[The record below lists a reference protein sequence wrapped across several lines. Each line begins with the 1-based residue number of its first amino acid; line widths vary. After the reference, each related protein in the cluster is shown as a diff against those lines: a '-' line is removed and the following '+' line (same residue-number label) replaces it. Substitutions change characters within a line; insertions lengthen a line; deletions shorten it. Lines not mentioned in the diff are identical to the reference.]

1 MMIFDTVD
9 CEFLKLAGICRY
21 MPVGLQRR
29 YDTPMF
35 KRRIISN
42 LQEHELIK
50 MQSDKQSYKLTTRG
64 RECLAGMG
72 YEFPKDARMD
82 LKKPS
87 YKRKLKNA
95 QWNVLL
101 TLAGIDIY
109 YNSAQA
115 LAETDK
121 GYMSSLLLRGD
132 NSLKVLAGTRF
143 LGLLKLNDTV
153 FVPYYIDSIEDWI
166 IPGYEREIYSSQ
178 IQSMKEVKDI
188 QLILTG
194 ESLEELW
201 NFTHSPKQIAKL
213 PNGRKAFQQ
222 ALKELG
228 NEYSLIPF
236 GRDGVIQLKVTTI
249 YRYRERISKAIGCDI
264 KEIENLSECDGMI
277 DNIPYVIAIDFN
289 IKRIVKALKQI
300 ERFNPHIVPRICC
313 LPFQR
318 STMFKLLKA
327 YNAQKTAV
335 VTIDKNNIYNIF
347 PEVKEDVLKR
357 EPYKTKEGEYIEVV
371 ERKIAIDKIKD
382 FED

>member
-1 MMIFDTVD
+1 MIFDTVD
-9 CEFLKLAGICRY
+9 CELLKLAGISRY
-21 MPVGLQRR
+21 MPTLLQRR
-29 YDTPMF
+29 YDTPIF
-35 KRRIISN
+35 KRCVISN

-50 MQSDKQSYKLTTRG
+50 MQSDGLSFKLTTRG

-72 YEFPKDARMD
+72 YEFPRDARMD

-87 YKRKLKNA
+87 YRRKLKNA

-143 LGLLKLNDTV
+143 LGLLKIKDTV
-153 FVPYYIDSIEDWI
+153 YVPYHIESSEDWI

-178 IQSMKEVKDI
+178 IQSIKEVKDI

-201 NFTHSPKQIAKL
+201 NFTHSQKQIAKL
-213 PNGRKAFQQ
+213 PNGRKTFKQ

-228 NEYSLIPF
+228 SEYSLIPF
-236 GRDGVIQLKVTTI
+236 GRDGVIQLKLITI
-249 YRYRERISKAIGCDI
+249 WRYRERIAKAIGCDTKGI
-264 KEIENLSECDGMI
+264 KNLSECDGMI
-277 DNIPYVIAIDFN
+277 DNIPYVIAVDFN
-289 IKRIVKALKQI
+289 IKRIVRALKQI
-300 ERFNPHIVPRICC
+300 QKFNPDIVPRVCC
-313 LPFQR
+313 LPFQK

-347 PEVKEDVLKR
+347 PEIKEDVLKR
-357 EPYKTKEGEYIEVV
+357 EPYMTKEGEYVEVV
-371 ERKIAIDKIKD
+371 ERKIAVDKIKAS
-382 FED
+382 ED

>member
-1 MMIFDTVD
+1 MIFDTVD

-29 YDTPMF
+29 YDTSMF
-35 KRRIISN
+35 KRRVISN

-50 MQSDKQSYKLTTRG
+50 MQSDRQSYKLTTRG

-115 LAETDK
+115 LAETEK
-121 GYMSSLLLRGD
+121 GYMSSLLVRGD

-143 LGLLKLNDTV
+143 LGLLKLKDTV
-153 FVPYYIDSIEDWI
+153 YVPYYIDSSVDWI

-178 IQSMKEVKDI
+178 IQNIKEVKDI
-188 QLILTG
+188 QLILAG
-194 ESLEELW
+194 ESLEEVW
-201 NFTHSPKQIAKL
+201 NFTHGINQITKL
-213 PNGRKAFQQ
+213 PNGRKSFKQ
-222 ALKELG
+222 ALKEIG
-228 NEYSLIPF
+228 SDYSLIPF
-236 GRDGVIQLKVTTI
+236 GRDGVIQMKVITI
-249 YRYRERISKAIGCDI
+249 WRYRERIAKAIGCDTR
-264 KEIENLSECDGMI
+264 EIRNLSECDGMI

-347 PEVKEDVLKR
+347 PEIKEDVLKR

>member
-1 MMIFDTVD
+1 MIFDTVD
-9 CEFLKLAGICRY
+9 CELLKLAGISRY
-21 MPVGLQRR
+21 MPTLLQRR

-35 KRRIISN
+35 KRRVISN
-42 LQEHELIK
+42 LQEHEFIK
-50 MQSDKQSYKLTTRG
+50 MQSDGLSFKLTTRG

-87 YKRKLKNA
+87 YRRKLKNA

-109 YNSAQA
+109 YNSAQS

-121 GYMSSLLLRGD
+121 GYMSSLLVRGD

-143 LGLLKLNDTV
+143 LGLLKLKDTAY
-153 FVPYYIDSIEDWI
+153 VPYHIESSEDWI

-178 IQSMKEVKDI
+178 IQSIKEVKDI

-201 NFTHSPKQIAKL
+201 NFTHSQKQIAKL
-213 PNGRKAFQQ
+213 PNGRKTFKQ

-228 NEYSLIPF
+228 SEYSLIPF
-236 GRDGVIQLKVTTI
+236 GRDGVIQLKLITI
-249 YRYRERISKAIGCDI
+249 WRYRERIAKAIGCDTREI
-264 KEIENLSECDGMI
+264 KKLSECDGMI
-277 DNIPYVIAIDFN
+277 DNVPYVIAVDFN
-289 IKRIVKALKQI
+289 IKRIVRALKQI
-300 ERFNPHIVPRICC
+300 ERFNPKIVPRVCC
-313 LPFQR
+313 LPFQK

-357 EPYKTKEGEYIEVV
+357 EPYMTKEGEYVEVV
-371 ERKIAIDKIKD
+371 ERKIAVDKIKAS
-382 FED
+382 ED

>member
-1 MMIFDTVD
+1 MVIFDTVD
-9 CEFLKLAGICRY
+9 CELLKLAGISRY
-21 MPVGLQRR
+21 MPTLLQRR

-35 KRRIISN
+35 KRRVISN

-50 MQSDKQSYKLTTRG
+50 MQSDGLSFKLTTRG

-87 YKRKLKNA
+87 YRRKLKNA

-109 YNSAQA
+109 YKSAQA

-143 LGLLKLNDTV
+143 LGLLKIKDTV
-153 FVPYYIDSIEDWI
+153 YVPYHIESSEDWI

-178 IQSMKEVKDI
+178 IQSIKEVKDI

-201 NFTHSPKQIAKL
+201 NFTHSQKQIAKL
-213 PNGRKAFQQ
+213 PNGRKTFKQ

-228 NEYSLIPF
+228 SEYSLIPF
-236 GRDGVIQLKVTTI
+236 GRDGVIQLKVITI
-249 YRYRERISKAIGCDI
+249 WRYRERIAKAIGCDTR
-264 KEIENLSECDGMI
+264 EIINLSECDGMI
-277 DNIPYVIAIDFN
+277 DNVPYVIAVDFN
-289 IKRIVKALKQI
+289 IKRIVRALKQI
-300 ERFNPHIVPRICC
+300 QKFNPDIVPRVCC
-313 LPFQR
+313 LPFQK

-357 EPYKTKEGEYIEVV
+357 EPYRTKEGEYVEVV
-371 ERKIAIDKIKD
+371 ERKIAVDKIKAS
-382 FED
+382 ED

>member
-1 MMIFDTVD
+1 MIFDTVD
-9 CEFLKLAGICRY
+9 CELLKLAGISRY
-21 MPVGLQRR
+21 MPTLLQRR

-35 KRRIISN
+35 KRRVISN

-50 MQSDKQSYKLTTRG
+50 MQSDGLSFKLTTRG

-72 YEFPKDARMD
+72 YEFPRDARMD

-87 YKRKLKNA
+87 YRRKLKNA

-143 LGLLKLNDTV
+143 LGLLKIKDTV
-153 FVPYYIDSIEDWI
+153 YVPYHIESSEDWI

-201 NFTHSPKQIAKL
+201 NFTHSQKQIAKL
-213 PNGRKAFQQ
+213 PNGRKTFKQ

-228 NEYSLIPF
+228 SEYSLIPF
-236 GRDGVIQLKVTTI
+236 GRDGVIQLKLITI
-249 YRYRERISKAIGCDI
+249 WRYRERIAKAIGCDTREI
-264 KEIENLSECDGMI
+264 KNLSECDGMI
-277 DNIPYVIAIDFN
+277 DNVPYVIAVDFN
-289 IKRIVKALKQI
+289 IKRIVRALKQI
-300 ERFNPHIVPRICC
+300 QKFNPDIVPRICC

-357 EPYKTKEGEYIEVV
+357 EPYMTKEGEYVEVV
-371 ERKIAIDKIKD
+371 ERKIAVDKIKAS
-382 FED
+382 ED

>member
-1 MMIFDTVD
+1 MIFDTVD
-9 CEFLKLAGICRY
+9 CEVLKLIGFCRY
-21 MPVGLQRR
+21 MPTTLQRR
-29 YDTPMF
+29 YDTPML
-35 KRRIISN
+35 KRRVISN
-42 LQEHELIK
+42 LQEHGLIK
-50 MQSDKQSYKLTTRG
+50 IQSDGLSYKLTTRG

-72 YEFPKDARMD
+72 YEYPDDARMD

-121 GYMSSLLLRGD
+121 GYMSSLILRSD
-132 NSLKVLAGTRF
+132 KNMKVLAGTRF
-143 LGLLKLNDTV
+143 LGLLKLKDTV
-153 FVPYYIDSIEDWI
+153 YIPYYIESENDWI
-166 IPGYEREIYSSQ
+166 IPVYEKDIYSSQ
-178 IQSMKEVKDI
+178 VQNIKNIKEI

-201 NFTHSPKQIAKL
+201 NYTHNRNRSGNL
-213 PNGRKAFQQ
+213 GTGRKLFKE
-222 ALKELG
+222 ALKDLG
-228 NEYSLIPF
+228 SEYSLIPF
-236 GRDGVIQLKVTTI
+236 GRDGVIQLKVITI
-249 YRYRERISKAIGCDI
+249 WRYRERIAKAIGCDT
-264 KEIENLSECDGMI
+264 KEIKNLSECDGMI
-277 DNIPYVIAIDFN
+277 DNVPYVIAVDFN
-289 IKRIVKALKQI
+289 IKRIVRALKQI
-300 ERFNPHIVPRICC
+300 ERFNPDIVPRICC
-313 LPFQR
+313 LPFQK

-357 EPYKTKEGEYIEVV
+357 EPYKTKEGEYVEVV
-371 ERKIAIDKIKD
+371 ERKIAVDKIKAS
-382 FED
+382 ED

>member
-1 MMIFDTVD
+1 MIFDTVD
-9 CEFLKLAGICRY
+9 CEVLKLIGFCRY
-21 MPVGLQRR
+21 MPTTLQRR

-35 KRRIISN
+35 KRRVISN
-42 LQEHELIK
+42 LQEHGLIK
-50 MQSDKQSYKLTTRG
+50 MQSDGLSYKLTTRG

-72 YEFPKDARMD
+72 YEYPDDARMD

-121 GYMSSLLLRGD
+121 GYMSSLILRSD
-132 NSLKVLAGTRF
+132 KNMKVLAGTRF
-143 LGLLKLNDTV
+143 LGLLILKDTV
-153 FVPYYIDSIEDWI
+153 YIPYYIEGENDWI
-166 IPGYEREIYSSQ
+166 IPVYEKDIYSSQ
-178 IQSMKEVKDI
+178 VQNIKNIKEI

-201 NFTHSPKQIAKL
+201 NYTHNQNRSGNL
-213 PNGRKAFQQ
+213 GTGRKLFKE

-228 NEYSLIPF
+228 SEYSLIPF
-236 GRDGVIQLKVTTI
+236 GRDGVIQLKVITI
-249 YRYRERISKAIGCDI
+249 WRYRERIAKAIGCDT
-264 KEIENLSECDGMI
+264 KEIKNLSECDGMI
-277 DNIPYVIAIDFN
+277 DNVPYVIAVDFN
-289 IKRIVKALKQI
+289 IKRIVRALKQI
-300 ERFNPHIVPRICC
+300 ERFNPKIVPRVCC
-313 LPFQR
+313 LPFQK

-347 PEVKEDVLKR
+347 PEVNEDVLKR
-357 EPYKTKEGEYIEVV
+357 EPYMTKEGEYVEVV
-371 ERKIAIDKIKD
+371 ERKIAVDKIKAS
-382 FED
+382 ED

>member
-1 MMIFDTVD
+1 MVIFDTVD
-9 CEFLKLAGICRY
+9 CELLKLAGISRY
-21 MPVGLQRR
+21 MPTFLQRR

-35 KRRIISN
+35 KRRVISN

-50 MQSDKQSYKLTTRG
+50 MQSDGLSFKLTTRG

-87 YKRKLKNA
+87 YRRKLKNA

-109 YNSAQA
+109 YKSAQA

-143 LGLLKLNDTV
+143 LGLLKLKDTV
-153 FVPYYIDSIEDWI
+153 YVPYHIESSEDWI

-178 IQSMKEVKDI
+178 IQSVKEVKDI

-201 NFTHSPKQIAKL
+201 NFTHSQKQIAKL
-213 PNGRKAFQQ
+213 PNGRKTFKQ

-228 NEYSLIPF
+228 SEYSLIPF
-236 GRDGVIQLKVTTI
+236 GRDGVIQLKVITI
-249 YRYRERISKAIGCDI
+249 WRYRERIAKAIGCDT
-264 KEIENLSECDGMI
+264 KEIKNLSECDGMI
-277 DNIPYVIAIDFN
+277 DNVPYVIAVDFN
-289 IKRIVKALKQI
+289 IKRIVRALKQI
-300 ERFNPHIVPRICC
+300 QKFNPDIVPRICC

-357 EPYKTKEGEYIEVV
+357 EPYMTKEGEYVEVV
-371 ERKIAIDKIKD
+371 ERKIAVDKIKSS
-382 FED
+382 ED

>member
-1 MMIFDTVD
+1 MIFDTVD
-9 CEFLKLAGICRY
+9 CELLKLAGISRY
-21 MPVGLQRR
+21 MPTLLQRR

-35 KRRIISN
+35 KRRVISN

-50 MQSDKQSYKLTTRG
+50 MQSDGLSFKLTTRG

-72 YEFPKDARMD
+72 YEFPRDARMD

-87 YKRKLKNA
+87 YRRKLKNA

-143 LGLLKLNDTV
+143 LGLLKIKDTV
-153 FVPYYIDSIEDWI
+153 YVPYHIESSEDWI

-178 IQSMKEVKDI
+178 IQSIKEVKDI

-201 NFTHSPKQIAKL
+201 NFTHSQKQIAKL
-213 PNGRKAFQQ
+213 PNGRKTFKQ

-228 NEYSLIPF
+228 SEYSLIPF
-236 GRDGVIQLKVTTI
+236 GRDGVIQLKVITI
-249 YRYRERISKAIGCDI
+249 WRYRERIAKAIGCDTREI
-264 KEIENLSECDGMI
+264 KNLSECDGMI
-277 DNIPYVIAIDFN
+277 DNVPYVIAVDFN
-289 IKRIVKALKQI
+289 IKRIVRALKQI
-300 ERFNPHIVPRICC
+300 QKFNPDIVPRVCC
-313 LPFQR
+313 LPFQK

-357 EPYKTKEGEYIEVV
+357 EPYMTKEGEYVEVV
-371 ERKIAIDKIKD
+371 ERKIAVDKIKAS
-382 FED
+382 ED

>member
-1 MMIFDTVD
+1 MIFDTVD
-9 CEFLKLAGICRY
+9 CELLKLAGISRY
-21 MPVGLQRR
+21 MPTLLQRR

-35 KRRIISN
+35 KRRVISN

-50 MQSDKQSYKLTTRG
+50 MQSDGLSFKLTTRG

-87 YKRKLKNA
+87 YRRKLKNA

-109 YNSAQA
+109 YKSAQA

-143 LGLLKLNDTV
+143 LGLLKLKDTV
-153 FVPYYIDSIEDWI
+153 YVPYHIESSEDWI

-178 IQSMKEVKDI
+178 IQSVKEVKDI

-201 NFTHSPKQIAKL
+201 NFTHSQKQIAKL
-213 PNGRKAFQQ
+213 PNGRKTFKQ

-228 NEYSLIPF
+228 SEYSLIPF
-236 GRDGVIQLKVTTI
+236 GRDGVIQLKLITI
-249 YRYRERISKAIGCDI
+249 WRYRERIAKAIGCDTREI
-264 KEIENLSECDGMI
+264 KNLSECDGMI
-277 DNIPYVIAIDFN
+277 DNVPYVIAVDFN
-289 IKRIVKALKQI
+289 IKRIVRALKQI
-300 ERFNPHIVPRICC
+300 QKFNPDIVPRVCC
-313 LPFQR
+313 LPFQK

-357 EPYKTKEGEYIEVV
+357 EPYMTKEGEYVEVV
-371 ERKIAIDKIKD
+371 ERKIAVDKIKAS
-382 FED
+382 ED

>member
-1 MMIFDTVD
+1 MIFDTVD

-50 MQSDKQSYKLTTRG
+50 MQSDRQSYKLTTRG

-87 YKRKLKNA
+87 YKRKLRNA

-143 LGLLKLNDTV
+143 LGLLKLRDTV
-153 FVPYYIDSIEDWI
+153 YVPYYIDSIEDWI

-201 NFTHSPKQIAKL
+201 NFTHSPKQISKL

-249 YRYRERISKAIGCDI
+249 YRYRERIAKAIGCDI

-300 ERFNPHIVPRICC
+300 KRFNPNIVPRICC

-347 PEVKEDVLKR
+347 PEVKEDVIKR

>member
-1 MMIFDTVD
+1 MVNFDTVD
-9 CEFLKLAGICRY
+9 CELLKLAGISRY
-21 MPVGLQRR
+21 MPTLLQRR

-35 KRRIISN
+35 KRRVISN

-50 MQSDKQSYKLTTRG
+50 MQSDGLSFKLTTRG

-87 YKRKLKNA
+87 YRRKLKNA

-109 YNSAQA
+109 YKSAQA

-143 LGLLKLNDTV
+143 LGLLKLKDTV
-153 FVPYYIDSIEDWI
+153 YVPYHIESSEDWI

-201 NFTHSPKQIAKL
+201 NFTHSQKQIAKL
-213 PNGRKAFQQ
+213 PNGRKTFKQ

-228 NEYSLIPF
+228 SEYSLIPF
-236 GRDGVIQLKVTTI
+236 GRDGVMQLKLMTI
-249 YRYRERISKAIGCDI
+249 WRYRERIAKAIGCDT
-264 KEIENLSECDGMI
+264 KEIKNLSECDGMI
-277 DNIPYVIAIDFN
+277 DNIPYVIAVDFN
-289 IKRIVKALKQI
+289 IKRMVRALKQI
-300 ERFNPHIVPRICC
+300 ERFNPKIVPRVCC
-313 LPFQR
+313 LPFQK

-357 EPYKTKEGEYIEVV
+357 EPYMTKEGEYVEVV
-371 ERKIAIDKIKD
+371 ERKIAVDKIKASD
-382 FED
+382 N

>member
-1 MMIFDTVD
+1 MVIFDTVD
-9 CEFLKLAGICRY
+9 CELLKLAGISRY
-21 MPVGLQRR
+21 MPTLLQRR

-35 KRRIISN
+35 KRRVISN

-50 MQSDKQSYKLTTRG
+50 MQSDGLSFKLTTRG

-87 YKRKLKNA
+87 YRRKLKNA

-109 YNSAQA
+109 YKSAQA

-143 LGLLKLNDTV
+143 LGLLKIKDTV
-153 FVPYYIDSIEDWI
+153 YVPYHIESSEDWI

-178 IQSMKEVKDI
+178 IQSIKEVKDI

-201 NFTHSPKQIAKL
+201 NFTHSQKQIAKL
-213 PNGRKAFQQ
+213 PNGRKTFKE

-228 NEYSLIPF
+228 SEYSLIPF
-236 GRDGVIQLKVTTI
+236 GRDGVIQLKLMTI
-249 YRYRERISKAIGCDI
+249 WRYRERIAKAIGCDTREI
-264 KEIENLSECDGMI
+264 KNLSECDGMI
-277 DNIPYVIAIDFN
+277 DNIPYVIAVDFN
-289 IKRIVKALKQI
+289 IKRIVRALKQI
-300 ERFNPHIVPRICC
+300 ERFNPDIVPRICC
-313 LPFQR
+313 LPFQK

-357 EPYKTKEGEYIEVV
+357 EPYMTKEGEYVEVV
-371 ERKIAIDKIKD
+371 ERKIAVDKIKAS
-382 FED
+382 ED